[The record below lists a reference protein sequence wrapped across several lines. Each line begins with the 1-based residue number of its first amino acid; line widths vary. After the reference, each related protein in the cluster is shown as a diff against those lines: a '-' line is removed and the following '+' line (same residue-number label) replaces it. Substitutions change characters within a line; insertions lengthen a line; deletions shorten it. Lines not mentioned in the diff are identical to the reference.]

1 MKRRT
6 FSAELKAKIVLEVLQ
21 GEKELNAIAAEYEI
35 APNQIRNWKAEFLKN
50 AAAAFVDKR
59 VDDLKA
65 ELHEKEREADALY
78 KKIGQLTTQVD
89 WLKKN
94 LRKCLDLTGKVNI
107 LRAQR
112 IEKELPISTVAD
124 LLGVNRTSVYY
135 KPSGPSEQET

>member
-94 LRKCLDLTGKVNI
+94 LRKCLDPTRKVNI
-107 LRAQR
+107 LAPKGLKKNCQ
-112 IEKELPISTVAD
+112 
-124 LLGVNRTSVYY
+124 
-135 KPSGPSEQET
+135 

>member
-94 LRKCLDLTGKVNI
+94 LRKCLDPTGKVNI

-124 LLGVNRTSVYY
+124 LLGVNRTSVYF